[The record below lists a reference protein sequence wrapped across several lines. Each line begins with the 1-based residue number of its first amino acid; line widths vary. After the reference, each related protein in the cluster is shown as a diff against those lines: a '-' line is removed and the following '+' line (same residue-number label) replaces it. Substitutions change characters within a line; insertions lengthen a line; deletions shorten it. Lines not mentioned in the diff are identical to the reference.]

1 MKKLCFGTFAT
12 ILKIC
17 SAKRIS
23 QKLLCGTMLLS
34 IAPTYDIRGEDGT
47 VSDLILG
54 KKNLSPNIT
63 DKAPT
68 VDPRAVSNYFKQHIL
83 NMLDSNKRSL
93 IILALKDIIASDNT
107 IEPDTIVEIV
117 NGMTKKSIVR
127 RDAFV
132 FEDFIAGVFLY
143 TVLNVENRNCEDSV
157 KETTTEYIQS
167 FEDQKMD
174 ISFITTYS
182 NLSMETAYEIAI
194 DARSLVLLAE
204 TGGKCQKCGR
214 VLGIKKEG
222 NDVNFAKVVRLSE
235 TDEVV
240 LCVECER
247 EIQNASEE
255 VKLALLSEKH
265 DLEVLMAARDATS
278 RYTIEKQIEQVL
290 REVDL
295 MDVTDDTQLKIEPV
309 KVENKITEKRLKERV
324 LFDVRRLYQGVND
337 ALDRLAGE
345 NKLNVDK
352 FAKSV
357 KRMYEDAS
365 ESHISQSAIYNLLVE
380 TLFEKTGR
388 KYREACEIIIYGTE
402 VRWRCC
408 PLPQQSNW

>member
-93 IILALKDIIASDNT
+93 INLALKDNIASDNT
-107 IEPDTIVEIV
+107 IQPDTIVEIV

-388 KYREACEIIIYGTE
+388 KYREACEIIISYFVQRCE
-402 VRWRCC
+402 VFDEITK
-408 PLPQQSNW
+408 

>member
-1 MKKLCFGTFAT
+1 M
-12 ILKIC
+12 
-17 SAKRIS
+17 S
-23 QKLLCGTMLLS
+23 Q
-34 IAPTYDIRGEDGT
+34 D
-47 VSDLILG
+47 
-54 KKNLSPNIT
+54 
-63 DKAPT
+63 
-68 VDPRAVSNYFKQHIL
+68 
-83 NMLDSNKRSL
+83 
-93 IILALKDIIASDNT
+93 
-107 IEPDTIVEIV
+107 
-117 NGMTKKSIVR
+117 
-127 RDAFV
+127 
-132 FEDFIAGVFLY
+132 
-143 TVLNVENRNCEDSV
+143 
-157 KETTTEYIQS
+157 
-167 FEDQKMD
+167 
-174 ISFITTYS
+174 
-182 NLSMETAYEIAI
+182 TAYEIAI
-194 DARSLVLLAE
+194 DAHSLVLLAE

-345 NKLNVDK
+345 NKLTVDK

-388 KYREACEIIIYGTE
+388 KYREACEIIISYFVQRCE
-402 VRWRCC
+402 VFDEITK
-408 PLPQQSNW
+408 

>member
-157 KETTTEYIQS
+157 KETTAEYIQS

-222 NDVNFAKVVRLSE
+222 NDVNYAKVVHLSE

-388 KYREACEIIIYGTE
+388 KYREACEIIISYFVQRCE
-402 VRWRCC
+402 VFDEITK
-408 PLPQQSNW
+408 

>member
-143 TVLNVENRNCEDSV
+143 IVLNVENRNCEDSV

-388 KYREACEIIIYGTE
+388 KYREACEIIISYFVQRCE
-402 VRWRCC
+402 VFDEITK
-408 PLPQQSNW
+408 

>member
-34 IAPTYDIRGEDGT
+34 IAPPYDIRGEDGT

-388 KYREACEIIIYGTE
+388 KYREACEIIISYFVQRCE
-402 VRWRCC
+402 VFDEITK
-408 PLPQQSNW
+408 

>member
-157 KETTTEYIQS
+157 KETTAEYIQS

-222 NDVNFAKVVRLSE
+222 NDVNYAKVVRLSE

-324 LFDVRRLYQGVND
+324 LFDVRWLYQGVND

-388 KYREACEIIIYGTE
+388 KYREACEIIISYFVQRCE
-402 VRWRCC
+402 VFDEITK
-408 PLPQQSNW
+408 

>member
-143 TVLNVENRNCEDSV
+143 TVLNVENRNCEESV
-157 KETTTEYIQS
+157 KVTTTEYIQS

-388 KYREACEIIIYGTE
+388 KYREACEIIISYFVQRCE
-402 VRWRCC
+402 VFDEITK
-408 PLPQQSNW
+408 

>member
-1 MKKLCFGTFAT
+1 MA
-12 ILKIC
+12 
-17 SAKRIS
+17 
-23 QKLLCGTMLLS
+23 
-34 IAPTYDIRGEDGT
+34 
-47 VSDLILG
+47 
-54 KKNLSPNIT
+54 
-63 DKAPT
+63 
-68 VDPRAVSNYFKQHIL
+68 
-83 NMLDSNKRSL
+83 
-93 IILALKDIIASDNT
+93 
-107 IEPDTIVEIV
+107 
-117 NGMTKKSIVR
+117 
-127 RDAFV
+127 
-132 FEDFIAGVFLY
+132 
-143 TVLNVENRNCEDSV
+143 
-157 KETTTEYIQS
+157 
-167 FEDQKMD
+167 
-174 ISFITTYS
+174 
-182 NLSMETAYEIAI
+182 
-194 DARSLVLLAE
+194 
-204 TGGKCQKCGR
+204 KCQKCGR

-388 KYREACEIIIYGTE
+388 KYREACEIIISYFVQRCE
-402 VRWRCC
+402 VFDEITK
-408 PLPQQSNW
+408 

>member
-1 MKKLCFGTFAT
+1 MKKLCFGTFAP

-388 KYREACEIIIYGTE
+388 KYREACEIIISYFVQRCE
-402 VRWRCC
+402 VFDEITK
-408 PLPQQSNW
+408 

>member
-388 KYREACEIIIYGTE
+388 KYREACDIIISYFVQRCE
-402 VRWRCC
+402 VFDEITK
-408 PLPQQSNW
+408 

>member
-63 DKAPT
+63 DKVPT

-388 KYREACEIIIYGTE
+388 KYREACEIIISYFVQRCE
-402 VRWRCC
+402 VFDEITK
-408 PLPQQSNW
+408 

>member
-255 VKLALLSEKH
+255 VKLVLLSEKH

-388 KYREACEIIIYGTE
+388 KYREACEIIISYFVQRCE
-402 VRWRCC
+402 VFDEITK
-408 PLPQQSNW
+408 

>member
-157 KETTTEYIQS
+157 KETTAEYIQS

-222 NDVNFAKVVRLSE
+222 NDVNYAKVVRLSE

-388 KYREACEIIIYGTE
+388 KYREACEIIISYFVQRCE
-402 VRWRCC
+402 VFDEITK
-408 PLPQQSNW
+408 

>member
-182 NLSMETAYEIAI
+182 DLSMETAYEIAI

-388 KYREACEIIIYGTE
+388 KYREACEIIISYFVQRCE
-402 VRWRCC
+402 VFDEITK
-408 PLPQQSNW
+408 

>member
-337 ALDRLAGE
+337 ALDRLSGE

-388 KYREACEIIIYGTE
+388 KYREACEIIISYFVQRCE
-402 VRWRCC
+402 VFDEITK
-408 PLPQQSNW
+408 

>member
-309 KVENKITEKRLKERV
+309 KVENKITVKRLKERV

-388 KYREACEIIIYGTE
+388 KYREACEIIISYFVQRCE
-402 VRWRCC
+402 VFDEITK
-408 PLPQQSNW
+408 

>member
-157 KETTTEYIQS
+157 KETTAEYIQS

-222 NDVNFAKVVRLSE
+222 NDVNYAKVVRLSE

-337 ALDRLAGE
+337 ALDWLAGE

-388 KYREACEIIIYGTE
+388 KYREACEIIISYFVQRCE
-402 VRWRCC
+402 VFDEITK
-408 PLPQQSNW
+408 

>member
-1 MKKLCFGTFAT
+1 M
-12 ILKIC
+12 
-17 SAKRIS
+17 
-23 QKLLCGTMLLS
+23 
-34 IAPTYDIRGEDGT
+34 
-47 VSDLILG
+47 
-54 KKNLSPNIT
+54 
-63 DKAPT
+63 
-68 VDPRAVSNYFKQHIL
+68 
-83 NMLDSNKRSL
+83 
-93 IILALKDIIASDNT
+93 
-107 IEPDTIVEIV
+107 
-117 NGMTKKSIVR
+117 
-127 RDAFV
+127 
-132 FEDFIAGVFLY
+132 
-143 TVLNVENRNCEDSV
+143 
-157 KETTTEYIQS
+157 
-167 FEDQKMD
+167 
-174 ISFITTYS
+174 
-182 NLSMETAYEIAI
+182 
-194 DARSLVLLAE
+194 
-204 TGGKCQKCGR
+204 
-214 VLGIKKEG
+214 
-222 NDVNFAKVVRLSE
+222 
-235 TDEVV
+235 V

-388 KYREACEIIIYGTE
+388 KYRAACEIIISYFVQRCE
-402 VRWRCC
+402 VFDEITK
-408 PLPQQSNW
+408 